1 MPIHIKAVEEEVAD
15 TVLLPG
21 NPERAKYIAENFF
34 EDEKK
39 YNDYRKM
46 YGYTGTFQGKRVS
59 VQATGMGVPS
69 IAIVL
74 EELNI
79 LGADTFIRVGTCG
92 ALQDHLDETDI
103 IIGQTS
109 SSIGT
114 TINRLS
120 GEVTLSPGADFG
132 LIRSLKEE
140 ANMMGLPVHVGQI
153 VTSDYFYGKD
163 DNYMEKLE
171 RLADL
176 GALAA
181 DMESSALYHIAAKY
195 DSKAVTVL
203 TVSDHVFTQKRA
215 HQEKIQEGVNRMTEL
230 VLKTVSDYRGRHY

>member
-1 MPIHIKAVEEEVAD
+1 MPIHVKAKEEEVAD

-34 EDEKK
+34 EDEDK

-46 YGYTGTFQGKRVS
+46 YGYTGTFDGKRVS
-59 VQATGMGVPS
+59 VQSTGMGVPS

-74 EELNI
+74 EELNM

-92 ALQDHLDETDI
+92 ALQDHLDKTDVI
-103 IIGQTS
+103 LGQTS

-114 TINRLS
+114 SINRLS
-120 GEVTLSPGADFG
+120 QDVTLSPGADFG
-132 LIRSLKEE
+132 LLTSFEKKADE
-140 ANMMGLPVHVGQI
+140 MGLPIHVGQI

-163 DNYMEKLE
+163 DTYMEKLE

-195 DSKAVTVL
+195 GCRAATVL
-203 TVSDHVFTQKRA
+203 TVSDHVFTEERVD
-215 HQEKIQEGVNRMTEL
+215 QEKIQEGVDKMTKL
-230 VLKTVSDYRGRHY
+230 VVKTVSES

>member
-1 MPIHIKAVEEEVAD
+1 MPIHIRAEEEEVAD

-46 YGYTGTFQGKRVS
+46 YGYTGTFQDRRIS
-59 VQATGMGVPS
+59 VQSTGMGVPS

-74 EELNI
+74 EELNM

-92 ALQDHLDETDI
+92 ALQDHLDQTDI

-120 GEVTLSPGADFG
+120 EEVTLSPGADFG
-132 LIRSLKEE
+132 LVRSLKKEAEE
-140 ANMMGLPVHVGQI
+140 MRVPVHVGQV

-163 DNYMEKLE
+163 NNYMDKLE

-181 DMESSALYHIAAKY
+181 DMESSALYHTAAKY
-195 DSKAVTVL
+195 DSRAATVL
-203 TVSDHVFTQKRA
+203 TVSDHVFSKKRA
-215 HQEKIQEGVNRMTEL
+215 DQVKIQEGVDRMTEL
-230 VLKTVSDYRGRHY
+230 VLRTVSGE